1 MGSRLN
7 MVRVRKEL
15 LINRVCEQ
23 ARDSALVAVAS
34 LGSLGSADKFKLRY
48 GLEEAGATVNFSKN
62 TLMAKGLEELGSGTQ
77 SLVPLLRGKT
87 LLACG
92 PAEAPLAKQL
102 LSFEKS
108 LPGFYVLGALLHST
122 RILQARAPLNASSS
136 ALRTH
141 LPACSRCRVD
151 RPRATF
157 GRRCRR

>member
-23 ARDSALVAVAS
+23 ARDKALVAVAS
-34 LGSLGSADKFKLRY
+34 MGSLGSADKFKLRY
-48 GLEEAGATVNFSKN
+48 GLEKAGATVNFSKN
-62 TLMAKGLEELGSGTQ
+62 TLMAKGLGELGADTQ

-92 PAEAPLAKQL
+92 PAEVPLAKQL
-102 LSFEKS
+102 LAFEKT
-108 LPGFYVLGALLHST
+108 LPGFYVLGALLNST
-122 RILQARAPLNASSS
+122 RILQARAPPTASSS
-136 ALRTH
+136 ALRIH
-141 LPACSRCRVD
+141 LPACSRYRVA
-151 RPRATF
+151 RATF

>member
-34 LGSLGSADKFKLRY
+34 LGSLGSADKVKLRY

-141 LPACSRCRVD
+141 LPACSRYRVD
-151 RPRATF
+151 RPHATF